1 MLIPFLL
8 GFKVTLFKPL
18 IDLNI
23 NCLQLWFGQMEP
35 ICYICKRICVLKIF
49 TMVNSEKFSKRLQKI
64 FNYYDLSAA
73 AFADAINVGRS
84 SISHILSGRNKPSL
98 DFVLKIVQTYPEV
111 ELYWLLN
118 GTGNFPGNLKV
129 EDKPAAATTP
139 IPPRTEI
146 NPEIRQVPSEQN
158 PPIIA
163 SGGKS
168 IQKIVIF
175 YKDGTFEAFE
185 N

>member
-1 MLIPFLL
+1 
-8 GFKVTLFKPL
+8 
-18 IDLNI
+18 
-23 NCLQLWFGQMEP
+23 
-35 ICYICKRICVLKIF
+35 
-49 TMVNSEKFSKRLQKI
+49 MVNSEKFSKRLQKI

-73 AFADAINVGRS
+73 AFADGINVGRS

-98 DFVLKIVQTYPEV
+98 DFVLKIVQNYPEV

-129 EDKPAAATTP
+129 EDNPVTVTAPTP
-139 IPPRTEI
+139 SRSQI
-146 NPEIRQVPSEQN
+146 NPETRQLPPEQKN
-158 PPIIA
+158 TPIA
-163 SGGKS
+163 SAGRS